1 MRKLA
6 VLLLSFAV
14 VAGVFASGETESGT
28 GGAGAAPTTLEV
40 MIFDRGNVP
49 AEYGTATDN
58 VWTEWISE
66 QMQEAHNIDVSFV
79 GVPRAQERDRL
90 NTLMAAGDAPDI
102 IFTYSMDLYYSY
114 ASQGGLTDLTDLI
127 DQYGPN
133 LRSLIGED
141 SLEFGQVGDEQLMVP
156 AVRSF
161 QGIFVDWIR
170 QDWLDA
176 VGLPM
181 PTTTD
186 EWYDALVTIRDE
198 DPGNVGDNFV
208 GYWLDA
214 NAVRLGPLFRQNL
227 MNSFVTEMT
236 EEEWYTL
243 PDLAKPGF
251 KEGVRFLNKLYHE
264 GLINQ
269 DFALATTKE
278 PFREA
283 VANGYV
289 ASVTDTY
296 WQLFQGEAV
305 NTLVESDPD
314 AFYAAAPMFDN
325 YAGEYPR
332 EMYLPIDMILMVP
345 SFSENAVEAVKYLDW
360 LSLPEVNEYLWWG
373 EEGEHHYVAE
383 DGYRVQLPV
392 EERRDEAEMPFL
404 NNWDMS
410 LVRRNAFY
418 DWSTPEGM
426 ETGLEAAV
434 HGLREEGRDAEADMR
449 KMGQQVSLVDGF
461 TPPFFGQPIEAEG
474 RYGSV
479 LVDKHM
485 ETIIRSVMA
494 DPAEFDSVYDAGLE
508 EYMNAGGREVIE
520 EKQQVYRELIAD

>member
-1 MRKLA
+1 MKKLA
-6 VLLLSFAV
+6 AVLLSFAV
-14 VAGVFASGETESGT
+14 VAGVFAAGTEESG
-28 GGAGAAPTTLEV
+28 AAAEPAAELEV

-49 AEYGTATDN
+49 AEYGSATEN
-58 VWTEWISE
+58 VWTQWINE
-66 QMQEAHNIDVSFV
+66 QMLEAHNIDVSFA

-114 ASQGGLTDLTDLI
+114 ASQGGLTDLTDLV
-127 DQYGPN
+127 DDYGPN
-133 LRSLIGED
+133 IVRLLGEE
-141 SLEFGQVGDEQLMVP
+141 SLEFGQVDGRQLMIP
-156 AVRSF
+156 AKRNF

-181 PTTTD
+181 PTTTE
-186 EWYDALVTIRDE
+186 EWYNALVAIRDE
-198 DPGNVGDNFV
+198 DPGNAGDNFV

-251 KEGVRFLNKLYHE
+251 KDGVRFLNRLYNE

-269 DFALATTKE
+269 DFALATTKD

-296 WQLFQGEAV
+296 WQLFGGDAV
-305 NTLVESDPD
+305 KTLVESNPD
-314 AFYAAAPMFDN
+314 AFYTTGPIFRN
-325 YAGEYPR
+325 FAGEYPR
-332 EMYLPIDMILMVP
+332 ELYLPIDMILMVP
-345 SFSENAVEAVKYLDW
+345 SFSTSAVEAVKYLDW
-360 LSLPEVNEYLWWG
+360 LSTPEANEFLWWG
-373 EEGEHHYVAE
+373 IEGEHHYVADE
-383 DGYRVQLPV
+383 GYRVLLPV
-392 EERRDEAEMPFL
+392 EVRRDDADMPFL

-410 LVRRNAFY
+410 IVRRNSFY

-426 ETGLEAAV
+426 ETGLAAAV
-434 HGLREEGRDAEADMR
+434 HGLREQGRNAEADMR
-449 KMGQQVSLVDGF
+449 VIGQRTSLVDGF

-479 LVDKHM
+479 LIDKHM

-494 DPAEFDSVYDAGLE
+494 DPAEFDAVYDAGLA
-508 EYMNAGGREVIE
+508 EYMNAGGSEVIE
-520 EKQQVYRELIAD
+520 EKEQVYQARIAD